1 MKTKLF
7 SIKRFRTDESGE
19 LPIELIVLSASVLLL
34 GATYFET
41 QSSDVDAGIVSTS
54 EEVFVRKCGHVRTF
68 STTQEVT
75 RKPST
80 SCN

>member
-1 MKTKLF
+1 MKTKMF
-7 SIKRFRTDESGE
+7 SIKRFKADERGE

-41 QSSDVDAGIVSTS
+41 QSSDVDAGITSTS

-68 STTQEVT
+68 SSTQDVT
-75 RKPST
+75 RTPAA

>member
-7 SIKRFRTDESGE
+7 SIKRFKADERGE

-34 GATYFET
+34 GATYFQT
-41 QSSDVDAGIVSTS
+41 QSSDVDAGITSTS

-68 STTQEVT
+68 STTEEVT
-75 RKPST
+75 RKRSS

>member
-7 SIKRFRTDESGE
+7 SIKRFGADERGE
-19 LPIELIVLSASVLLL
+19 LPVELIVLSASVLLL
-34 GATYFET
+34 GATYFQT
-41 QSSDVDAGIVSTS
+41 QSSEVDAGISSAS

-68 STTQEVT
+68 STTEEVT

>member
-1 MKTKLF
+1 MKTKMF
-7 SIKRFRTDESGE
+7 SIKRFSADNRGE

-41 QSSDVDAGIVSTS
+41 QSSDVDTGIVSTS
-54 EEVFVRKCGHVRTF
+54 EEVFVRKCGTVRTI
-68 STTQEVT
+68 STTQDVT
-75 RKPST
+75 RKPSA